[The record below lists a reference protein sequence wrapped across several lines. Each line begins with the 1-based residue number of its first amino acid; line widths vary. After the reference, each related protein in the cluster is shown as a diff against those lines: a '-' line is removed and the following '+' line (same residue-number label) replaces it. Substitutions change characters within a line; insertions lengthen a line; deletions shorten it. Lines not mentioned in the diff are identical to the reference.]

1 MNILKSDKIPEFKIP
16 KFNFDNLSEFG
27 NIKVKFGK
35 NKDEKKL
42 KGRRNYNPKDYEKTN
57 YKTIKEVFDRST
69 RLYSEKV
76 FIHEKFGHDTFQ
88 EITYGKFREDVISLG
103 TAIREILKIKN
114 EKIAV
119 IGENT
124 YEWYVSYMSL
134 LCSDNISVNLDK
146 DISNDEIINLI
157 NRSGAKAVIFSKKK
171 KDIFESIKKD
181 IPTVKYFIEMYSEE
195 SLKDENVGFEYLLS
209 EGKKIVE
216 NGNDEFI
223 KIEIDENEFKVL
235 IFTSG
240 TTSKP
245 KGVMICNKNLAQN
258 INAVS
263 TYVHIVPTDIF
274 FSVLP
279 LHHTYESTIGF
290 LLPMA
295 YGCSIAVCQG
305 LRYLID
311 DMKEV
316 KPTVMLAVP
325 LLLEKLYKRVN
336 ESIKNS
342 KKESIVN
349 SMIYVTNV
357 LKYSGIDIKQ
367 KVFKEILI
375 NLGGSMRIIVS
386 AAAPIDATIIKW
398 FEDIGIEMLQGYG
411 LTETAP
417 IAALTPEFDRKPGSV
432 GKPVNCA
439 EFKIDNPNENGEGEI
454 LIKSD
459 TLMLGYYKD
468 KEKTDEVVVDGW
480 FHSGDIGYIDQ
491 KQNVFVTGRC
501 KNVIVTKNGKNIY
514 PEELEL
520 LIGNF
525 AEVKECVVVGKE
537 STMKDDLVIT
547 AMIFPNYQYI
557 SKKYSVDSSES
568 ERIQEI
574 LMEKIK
580 EINEKLPSYKRVKKV
595 EVKQKE
601 FDKTTTMKIKR

>member
-195 SLKDENVGFEYLLS
+195 SLKNENVGFEYLLS
-209 EGKKIVE
+209 EGKKVVE
-216 NGNDEFI
+216 NGNDEFL

-263 TYVHIVPTDIF
+263 TYVHILPTDIF

-520 LIGNF
+520 LIGNL

-557 SKKYSVDSSES
+557 SKKYSVDSSEN
-568 ERIQEI
+568 EKIQEM

>member
-16 KFNFDNLSEFG
+16 KFTFDNLSEFG

-316 KPTVMLAVP
+316 KPTVMLAVH

-568 ERIQEI
+568 EKIQEI

>member
-195 SLKDENVGFEYLLS
+195 SLKNENVGFEYLLS
-209 EGKKIVE
+209 EGKKVVE
-216 NGNDEFI
+216 NGNDEFL

-274 FSVLP
+274 FSILP

-375 NLGGSMRIIVS
+375 NLGGSMRVIVS

-520 LIGNF
+520 LIGNL

-557 SKKYSVDSSES
+557 SKKYSVDSSEN
-568 ERIQEI
+568 EKIQEM

>member
-1 MNILKSDKIPEFKIP
+1 
-16 KFNFDNLSEFG
+16 
-27 NIKVKFGK
+27 
-35 NKDEKKL
+35 
-42 KGRRNYNPKDYEKTN
+42 
-57 YKTIKEVFDRST
+57 
-69 RLYSEKV
+69 
-76 FIHEKFGHDTFQ
+76 
-88 EITYGKFREDVISLG
+88 
-103 TAIREILKIKN
+103 
-114 EKIAV
+114 
-119 IGENT
+119 
-124 YEWYVSYMSL
+124 
-134 LCSDNISVNLDK
+134 
-146 DISNDEIINLI
+146 
-157 NRSGAKAVIFSKKK
+157 
-171 KDIFESIKKD
+171 
-181 IPTVKYFIEMYSEE
+181 
-195 SLKDENVGFEYLLS
+195 
-209 EGKKIVE
+209 
-216 NGNDEFI
+216 
-223 KIEIDENEFKVL
+223 
-235 IFTSG
+235 
-240 TTSKP
+240 
-245 KGVMICNKNLAQN
+245 
-258 INAVS
+258 
-263 TYVHIVPTDIF
+263 
-274 FSVLP
+274 
-279 LHHTYESTIGF
+279 
-290 LLPMA
+290 
-295 YGCSIAVCQG
+295 
-305 LRYLID
+305 
-311 DMKEV
+311 
-316 KPTVMLAVP
+316 MLAVP

-454 LIKSD
+454 LINSD

-520 LIGNF
+520 LIGNL

-557 SKKYSVDSSES
+557 SKKYSVDSSEN
-568 ERIQEI
+568 EKIQEM

>member
-195 SLKDENVGFEYLLS
+195 SLKNENVGFEYLLS
-209 EGKKIVE
+209 EGKKVVE
-216 NGNDEFI
+216 NGNDEFL

-263 TYVHIVPTDIF
+263 TYVHILPTDIF

-398 FEDIGIEMLQGYG
+398 FEDIGIEILQGYG

-520 LIGNF
+520 LIGNL

-557 SKKYSVDSSES
+557 SKKYSVDSSEN
-568 ERIQEI
+568 EKIQEM

>member
-568 ERIQEI
+568 EKIQEI

>member
-195 SLKDENVGFEYLLS
+195 SLKNENVGFEYLLS
-209 EGKKIVE
+209 EGKKVVE
-216 NGNDEFI
+216 NGNDEFL

-263 TYVHIVPTDIF
+263 TYVHILPTDIF

-375 NLGGSMRIIVS
+375 NLGGSMRVIVS

-398 FEDIGIEMLQGYG
+398 FEDIGIEILQGYG

-520 LIGNF
+520 LIGNL

-557 SKKYSVDSSES
+557 SKKYSVDSSEN
-568 ERIQEI
+568 EKIQEM

>member
-171 KDIFESIKKD
+171 KDIFESIRKD

-195 SLKDENVGFEYLLS
+195 SLKNENVGFEYLLS
-209 EGKKIVE
+209 EGKKVVE
-216 NGNDEFI
+216 NGNDEFL

-263 TYVHIVPTDIF
+263 TYVHILPTDIF

-520 LIGNF
+520 LIGNL

-557 SKKYSVDSSES
+557 SKKYSVDSSEN
-568 ERIQEI
+568 EKIQEM